1 MAQFVT
7 GERNKDIFT
16 GDVLFGSDPCI
27 TDVCRNTARP
37 PVAPSGDD
45 LVPFAREKSRRLN
58 VKYNKIGNYVP
69 QSSGCVS
76 FFDAK
81 VFIVDT
87 FSESPVKSAIFR
99 VFLA

>member
-1 MAQFVT
+1 
-7 GERNKDIFT
+7 
-16 GDVLFGSDPCI
+16 
-27 TDVCRNTARP
+27 
-37 PVAPSGDD
+37 
-45 LVPFAREKSRRLN
+45 